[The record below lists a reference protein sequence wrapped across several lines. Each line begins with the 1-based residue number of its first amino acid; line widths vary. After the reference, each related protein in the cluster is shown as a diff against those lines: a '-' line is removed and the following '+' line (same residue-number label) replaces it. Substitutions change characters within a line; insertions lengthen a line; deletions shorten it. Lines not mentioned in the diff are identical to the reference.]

1 MSETPHAANLKAL
14 RHPTVIIG
22 GLLFL
27 GLLVLIG
34 HYAIQGVKQ
43 RPERLLKAE
52 VELYRISP
60 RLDPFKTGMRIGV
73 SPEQARATLQACPA
87 ERWQKVFHIRAP
99 RTLFYR
105 CTSGGAAVLGR
116 VYYPEDFS
124 DPEVAL
130 SACGDPSCP
139 AESVFPRLGL
149 KVPQPK
155 S

>member
-34 HYAIQGVKQ
+34 HYAIKGVEQ

-60 RLDPFKTGMRIGV
+60 RLDPCKAGMRVGV
-73 SPEQARATLQACPA
+73 APGRARAARRAGPA
-87 ERWQKVFHIRAP
+87 ERGRGAGRGRAP
-99 RTLFYR
+99 RAR
-105 CTSGGAAVLGR
+105 GGRGGAGGAAG
-116 VYYPEDFS
+116 E
-124 DPEVAL
+124 
-130 SACGDPSCP
+130 
-139 AESVFPRLGL
+139 
-149 KVPQPK
+149 
-155 S
+155 